1 MVRDYAAAM
10 PPGYVFSIK
19 VNSITLTHHYRS
31 NKNASLVPNP
41 YFLSIGLMER
51 FIRAIE
57 PLAGH
62 IGPLMF
68 QFEYLNRQKMA
79 GLHHFLELF
88 STFRRGLPG
97 GYRYCIETRDPNWLR
112 GEYFDFLAGDGL
124 GHLFLQGYYM
134 PPMAGVYWQVL
145 EKLVDPVVI
154 RLHGGGCEE
163 IEKLTGNAWNRV
175 VAPKDGELVE
185 MVKMVRDQQRRRHD
199 FFINVDTLYEG
210 SALLTIATIYAAL
223 DRQKGEWQ
231 TGAFFRYNR

>member
-1 MVRDYAAAM
+1 
-10 PPGYVFSIK
+10 
-19 VNSITLTHHYRS
+19 
-31 NKNASLVPNP
+31 
-41 YFLSIGLMER
+41 
-51 FIRAIE
+51 
-57 PLAGH
+57 
-62 IGPLMF
+62 MF
-68 QFEYLNRQKMA
+68 QFEYLNQQKMA
-79 GLHHFLELF
+79 GLHHFFELF
-88 STFRRGLPG
+88 STFRRGFPG

-134 PPMAGVYWQVL
+134 LPMAGVYWQVL

-154 RLHGGGCEE
+154 RLHRGGCEE

-185 MVKMVRDQQRRRHD
+185 MVKMVRDLQRRRHD
-199 FFINVDTLYEG
+199 IFINVDTLYEG

-231 TGAFFRYNR
+231 TGSFFRYNR